1 MKEITNTE
9 RIAKQLLIEKHE
21 PILVL
26 KLNINEVVN
35 MDESELK
42 AKIRE
47 VGEQTGYKVLL
58 LTTKGDSDAKI
69 IGVCETEQFDID
81 ELQDIIFESFDD
93 VDIMMGSYDKVKEFM
108 KNRYNE

>member
-9 RIAKQLLIEKHE
+9 RIAKQLFIEKHE

-26 KLNINEVVN
+26 KLNIDDVVN
-35 MDESELK
+35 MDEKEIK
-42 AKIRE
+42 TKIRE

-69 IGVCETEQFDID
+69 IGVCETEQFDI
-81 ELQDIIFESFDD
+81 EKLQDIIFESFDD
-93 VDIMMGSYDKVKEFM
+93 VDIMMGSYDKVKDFM
-108 KNRYNE
+108 KNRNNE

>member
-1 MKEITNTE
+1 MREITNTE

-26 KLNINEVVN
+26 KLNIDDVAN
-35 MDESELK
+35 MDESEIK
-42 AKIRE
+42 TKIRE

-69 IGVCETEQFDID
+69 IGVCETEQFDI
-81 ELQDIIFESFDD
+81 EKLQDIIFESFDD
-93 VDIMMGSYDKVKEFM
+93 CDIMLGSYDKVKDFM

>member
-9 RIAKQLLIEKHE
+9 RIAKQLFIEKHE

-26 KLNINEVVN
+26 KLNIDDVVN
-35 MDESELK
+35 MNESELK
-42 AKIRE
+42 TKIKE

-69 IGVCETEQFDID
+69 IGVCESEQFDMD
-81 ELQDIIFESFDD
+81 KLQDIIFESFDD
-93 VDIMMGSYDKVKEFM
+93 VDIMMGSYDKVKDFM
-108 KNRYNE
+108 KNRHNE

>member
-9 RIAKQLLIEKHE
+9 RIAKQLFIEKHE

-26 KLNINEVVN
+26 KLNIDYVAN
-35 MDESELK
+35 MDENDIK
-42 AKIRE
+42 TKIRE

-69 IGVCETEQFDID
+69 IGVCETEQFDI
-81 ELQDIIFESFDD
+81 EKLQDIIFESFDD
-93 VDIMMGSYDKVKEFM
+93 V
-108 KNRYNE
+108 

>member
-9 RIAKQLLIEKHE
+9 RIAKQLFIEKHE

-26 KLNINEVVN
+26 KLNIDDVVN

-42 AKIRE
+42 TKIRD

-69 IGVCETEQFDID
+69 IGVCETEQFDMD
-81 ELQDIIFESFDD
+81 KLQDIIFESFDD
-93 VDIMMGSYDKVKEFM
+93 VDIMMGSYDKVKDFM
-108 KNRYNE
+108 KNRHNE

>member
-9 RIAKQLLIEKHE
+9 RIAKQLFIEKYE

-26 KLNINEVVN
+26 KLNIDDVVN
-35 MDESELK
+35 MDEKEIK
-42 AKIRE
+42 TKIRE

-69 IGVCETEQFDID
+69 IGVCETEQFDI
-81 ELQDIIFESFDD
+81 EKLQDIIFESFDD
-93 VDIMMGSYDKVKEFM
+93 VDIMMGSYDKVKDFM
-108 KNRYNE
+108 KNRHNE